1 MGKLKICIYCC
12 LTADILTK
20 LFFKIVSRVV
30 FYQPDEIYSSC
41 TIWQV
46 VLDDKEVEVEVF
58 VRNFLYAYFL
68 KTFKVP
74 ASYLPSLEYWHLLY
88 PFMPLSQVP
97 GLARGQ
103 DLR

>member
-46 VLDDKEVEVEVF
+46 VLDDKEVEVEVLLEIF
-58 VRNFLYAYFL
+58 YML
-68 KTFKVP
+68 TF
-74 ASYLPSLEYWHLLY
+74 
-88 PFMPLSQVP
+88 
-97 GLARGQ
+97 
-103 DLR
+103 